1 MTANEFKNKNCYKRC
16 ISALILV
23 QLVRT
28 PINRDVLRPTTLI
41 HVSEDQIF

>member
-1 MTANEFKNKNCYKRC
+1 MTANEFKNKFVINVVF
-16 ISALILV
+16 SALILV